1 MPWQLAK
8 FNLRFGDLDFLKP
21 LVSDMVDATDTVG
34 FHDQFV
40 EINSFISI
48 CTLKLVKLHEQNT
61 IVLLIY
67 DIICI
72 NLVYNWE
79 LKRQK
84 HN

>member
-1 MPWQLAK
+1 
-8 FNLRFGDLDFLKP
+8 
-21 LVSDMVDATDTVG
+21 MVDATDTVC

-72 NLVYNWE
+72 NLDYNWE